1 MADRG
6 VQEIDVPFCP
16 TFDIDRTIE
25 RWPDTAGE
33 SRRRL
38 AHSFRRPAR
47 RSTDSSADRATPPQ
61 PKVDLILYMSAES
74 EKSQRALRAVREVLR
89 DYDAAQVHFSTC
101 DLSVQEILR
110 DLLEA
115 NGVDRRRWDD

>member
-1 MADRG
+1 MLDDATLYPVGPVADRG

-38 AHSFRRPAR
+38 A
-47 RSTDSSADRATPPQ
+47 DSVIFTPTLVTQGLGPRTAIIGNLE
-61 PKVDLILYMSAES
+61 D
-74 EKSQRALRAVREVLR
+74 
-89 DYDAAQVHFSTC
+89 
-101 DLSVQEILR
+101 QEILL